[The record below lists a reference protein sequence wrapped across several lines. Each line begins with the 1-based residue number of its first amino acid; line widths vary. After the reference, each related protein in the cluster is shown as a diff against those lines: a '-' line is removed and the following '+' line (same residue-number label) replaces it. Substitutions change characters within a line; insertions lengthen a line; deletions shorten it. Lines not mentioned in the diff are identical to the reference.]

1 MFKMTNLV
9 KNEKHGKAS
18 ISQWFIRL
26 KLISIIKRELEP
38 LAIRKRNKLVVTPL
52 ELKVVFNLDVVK

>member
-1 MFKMTNLV
+1 M
-9 KNEKHGKAS
+9 EAS

-26 KLISIIKRELEP
+26 KLISIIKREQES

-52 ELKVVFNLDVVK
+52 ESKVVVNLDVVN

>member
-1 MFKMTNLV
+1 MTNLV
-9 KNEKHGKAS
+9 NNEKHGKAS

-26 KLISIIKRELEP
+26 KLISIIKRELES

-52 ELKVVFNLDVVK
+52 ESKVVVNLDVVN